1 MTIDR
6 AKRTKRVTLVDPD
19 NHPSPLFVLSD
30 RHPSIEGAW
39 HSHRRLQLV
48 HVSDG
53 AVTVITRRGRFV
65 IPRQRAVW
73 IGPGVEHRISSPAP
87 FWLTTCYIE
96 PDLLSAPPRTTV
108 VTIDRLTDELLIAA
122 SSLKGGHPAVGP
134 EARLNAV
141 LLDRLPG
148 LEIADTFLP
157 EPGDPKLRRICS
169 MLLTEPSRSENLGA
183 LAGLAGMTE
192 RTAARL
198 FVKDTGMTFGQWRQC
213 LRLQIAFEKLGA
225 GASVTEAAFEV
236 GYRDVSSFITVF
248 KARFGSTPAKC
259 IKR

>member
-1 MTIDR
+1 MNR
-6 AKRTKRVTLVDPD
+6 AKQTNGLALVDPD
-19 NHPSPLFVLSD
+19 DHPSPVFVLSD
-30 RHPSIEGAW
+30 KHPSIEGGW

-53 AVTVITRRGRFV
+53 AVTVMTRTGRFV
-65 IPRQRAVW
+65 IPRERAVW

-96 PDLLSAPPRTTV
+96 PDLLPVPAHTTV
-108 VTIDRLTDELLIAA
+108 VAIDRLTDELLIAA
-122 SSLKGGHPAVGP
+122 SSQKGGRPAEGP
-134 EARLNAV
+134 DARLIAV
-141 LLDRLPG
+141 LLDRLPE
-148 LEIADTFLP
+148 LEIADIFLP
-157 EPGDPKLRRICS
+157 EPGDPKLRRLCS
-169 MLLTEPSRSENLGA
+169 LLLAKPSRSENLGA